1 MPRKKQNRRAV
12 VVSGVRTPFVRAF
25 QEFLKLDTFALGAA
39 SVRALLDRTGV
50 PQSEIDAMVWGG
62 VILPSTAPNVA
73 REIALDLGLPASV
86 EGMTVTRACAS
97 GLQAITTA
105 VSAIERGDADVI
117 IAGGSDSTSNA
128 R

>member
-50 PQSEIDAMVWGG
+50 PS
-62 VILPSTAPNVA
+62 LRSTPW
-73 REIALDLGLPASV
+73 
-86 EGMTVTRACAS
+86 S
-97 GLQAITTA
+97 GEA
-105 VSAIERGDADVI
+105 
-117 IAGGSDSTSNA
+117 
-128 R
+128 